1 MEAAPHARTPAAART
16 EAAAPSSEPSHGPL
30 HLGAV
35 LHPADVTL
43 GLGAAVHGDV
53 THLKLLLLDCWKKIL
68 DTRIV
73 GKIFDTRKIFND
85 SKV

>member
-1 MEAAPHARTPAAART
+1 MEAAPHARAPAAARS
-16 EAAAPSSEPSHGPL
+16 EAAAPASEPPNGPL

-53 THLKLLLLDCWKKIL
+53 TYLKML
-68 DTRIV
+68 
-73 GKIFDTRKIFND
+73 
-85 SKV
+85 